1 MDFPADFVGSKARN
15 HRQSGDWQGFA
26 MQSNGRT
33 CRKDMRN
40 ILLIQAISIICSGV
54 KIMVRIISGARRG
67 KKLLAPQGEQVRP
80 TTNMVKEA
88 LFNILFRYGIA
99 DSRFLDLFAGCG
111 QIGLEALSRGAGQAV
126 FVDSG
131 RESVKMIEKN
141 LQATGFESRAKVV
154 AADFAGYLRGERG
167 VFDIAFMDP
176 PYEEGLLPKALELTA
191 RKMNPQGI
199 IVCEHGSREIP
210 PERAGEFVR
219 QKTYKYGKS
228 SLTTYTMGGNEA

>member
-99 DSRFLDLFAGCG
+99 DSRFLAESQALPEKAGRPP
-111 QIGLEALSRGAGQAV
+111 GLRAGQRWWPRTLPGISEE
-126 FVDSG
+126 SG
-131 RESVKMIEKN
+131 
-141 LQATGFESRAKVV
+141 AC
-154 AADFAGYLRGERG
+154 
-167 VFDIAFMDP
+167 
-176 PYEEGLLPKALELTA
+176 LT
-191 RKMNPQGI
+191 
-199 IVCEHGSREIP
+199 
-210 PERAGEFVR
+210 
-219 QKTYKYGKS
+219 
-228 SLTTYTMGGNEA
+228 